1 MVAKCG
7 DVDEGFRNSAHI
19 IEGEAKMDGQLHF
32 YMETHQALAV
42 PKDGEE
48 MELFASVQSP
58 SILQVGTCIILLKNI
73 QNSGYHTSDSV
84 DSVGR

>member
-19 IEGEAKMDGQLHF
+19 IKGEAKMEGQLHF
-32 YMETHQALAV
+32 YMETQQALAI

-58 SILQVGTCIILLKNI
+58 STTQVRTCITLLKTI
-73 QNSGYHTSDSV
+73 QNSGSEP
-84 DSVGR
+84 